1 MSGRPSPAPP
11 SLAEFVGG
19 LAAAA
24 RAPVPADVPLGEL
37 GLESVGLVEWFYAAE
52 DAYGVEFDAEVL
64 DRINEWTAADLHAAL
79 VSLLAAGR

>member
-11 SLAEFVGG
+11 SLAEVVAE
-19 LAAAA
+19 LAAAGGG
-24 RAPVPADVPLGEL
+24 PVPADVPLGDL

-52 DAYGVEFDAEVL
+52 DAYGVEFDVEVL

-79 VSLLAAGR
+79 VSSLARR